1 MLPPFEL
8 KQACDPNRS
17 ESGWLPRFGH
27 KMLIQLLLGSLGMLT
42 HGTWLPCFKEPWVT
56 SKGKHV
62 GIVAEIS
69 N

>member
-1 MLPPFEL
+1 MFPPFEL
-8 KQACDPNRS
+8 KRSCDPNRS

-27 KMLIQLLLGSLGMLT
+27 KMLIQLLGSLGVLT
-42 HGTWLPCFKEPWVT
+42 HGTRLPCFKEPWVT

-62 GIVAEIS
+62 GMVAEIS